1 MNRLLLPLIS
11 LALLTLVGCGSGR
24 MSDQD
29 RLKLLIPNA
38 SQTTPVHGKLL
49 VDGNPVQGIFVYLIP
64 KGSKMPTNVPPE
76 HRALSKA
83 DGSFAI
89 TTYLD
94 GDGAPAGEYV
104 ICLEWLTYR
113 QSKDS
118 WIGPD
123 KFGNRYND
131 PDKSEFAVTVDPKV
145 EGFLDIEVSA
155 AGADQAQPS
164 NAKMVQHESKKN

>member
-1 MNRLLLPLIS
+1 
-11 LALLTLVGCGSGR
+11 
-24 MSDQD
+24 MSDQEK
-29 RLKLLIPNA
+29 LKLLIPNA

-49 VDGNPVQGIFVYLIP
+49 VDGKPVKDIFVYLIP
-64 KGSKMPTNVPPE
+64 KGSKMPKGEPPA
-76 HRALSKA
+76 HRTLVKA

-89 TTYLD
+89 TTYLE

-123 KFGNRYND
+123 KLGNRYND

-155 AGADQAQPS
+155 AGVDPSQPA
-164 NAKMVQHESKKN
+164 NATMSQRDSKRG

>member
-1 MNRLLLPLIS
+1 MHKRLLSLMS

-24 MSDQD
+24 MSDQEK
-29 RLKLLIPNA
+29 LKRLIPNA
-38 SQTTPVHGKLL
+38 KQTTPVRGKLL
-49 VDGNPVQGIFVYLIP
+49 VDGKPVQDILVYLIP
-64 KGSKMPTNVPPE
+64 KGSKMPTDVPPE
-76 HRALSKA
+76 HRARAKA

-89 TTYLD
+89 TTYLE

-123 KFGNRYND
+123 KLGNRYND
-131 PDKSEFAVTVDPKV
+131 PDKSEFAVTVDSKV

-155 AGADQAQPS
+155 AGVDPSQPA
-164 NAKMVQHESKKN
+164 NATMSQRDNKRG